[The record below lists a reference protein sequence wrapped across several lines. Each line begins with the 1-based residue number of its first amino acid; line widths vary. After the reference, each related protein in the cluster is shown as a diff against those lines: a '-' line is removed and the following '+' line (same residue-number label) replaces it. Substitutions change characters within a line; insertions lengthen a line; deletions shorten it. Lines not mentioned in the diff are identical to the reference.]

1 MARQKKSNQAKNTD
15 TQSIPLA
22 DKLFAVVTQRYENAA
37 ESLLPQTN
45 KKQVQAI
52 SAYVTANKDKI
63 NNLRAI
69 TEGDAVAPRGHLISA
84 VFTRLVSRSSLRYV
98 ARAAILLVVVATGVT
113 LMNFLGDD
121 TIRIEDE
128 LGKSALN
135 SEFGAKGKSVSLRV
149 MRKRKKIGEFTVREG
164 STLKVVKATVDD
176 SFKTEVAF
184 AGNEADFALKYK
196 GKASVIVNNGPFT
209 AKVKIPQA
217 PNNEVYLRFRE
228 LGTALPIGDPEFS
241 IEVIKGNVQIAEI
254 DDDPNFKP
262 YTAGEKVVF
271 TLDDSENL

>member
-1 MARQKKSNQAKNTD
+1 MARQKNSTKAKT
-15 TQSIPLA
+15 TETLSIPLA
-22 DKLFAVVTQRYENAA
+22 DQLFAVVTHRYENAA
-37 ESLLPQTN
+37 ASLLPQTK
-45 KKQVQAI
+45 KKQIQSITGYA
-52 SAYVTANKDKI
+52 AANKDKI
-63 NNLRAI
+63 AVLQPI
-69 TEGDAVAPRGHLISA
+69 TEIVEVAPRGHLISA
-84 VFTRLVSRSSLRYV
+84 VFTRLVSQSSLRYV
-98 ARAAILLVVVATGVT
+98 ARAAVLLVVVVSGLT
-113 LMNFLGDD
+113 LMNLLGDD

-135 SEFGAKGKSVSLRV
+135 NEFGAKEKSVSLRV

-164 STLKVVKATVDD
+164 STLKVVKASVDG

-196 GKASVIVNNGPFT
+196 GKASVIVNNGPFS

-241 IEVIKGNVQIAEI
+241 IEVIKGNVQIAEV
-254 DDDPNFKP
+254 DDDLNFKP